1 MIRYLIIDDE
11 PLARDELKHL
21 LEQESEFEFV
31 GEAANAIAGLSL
43 INKLKPDLIFLDIQ
57 MPKITGLELA
67 SMLDDNQLPRI
78 VFVTAYDEYAIKAF
92 EKKAF
97 DYILKPIE
105 VSRLQQTLT
114 RLKQD
119 HTPKPMLFDDK
130 PNLTVLPCYYHHTIK
145 LIQLSEVEYVM
156 SDHSGIHVITATG
169 QSHTHLTLKTLEEK
183 SALLRCHKQYLIA
196 EQAIK
201 EIQLHENASADIIT
215 PSGHKV
221 PVSRRYLK
229 AIKHH
234 FGIQTG

>member
-11 PLARDELKHL
+11 PFARDELKYL
-21 LEQESEFEFV
+21 MANETAFSLI
-31 GEAANAIAGLSL
+31 GEAANAIEGLSL
-43 INKLKPDLIFLDIQ
+43 INKLKPDLVFLDIQ

-67 SMLDDNQLPRI
+67 SMLDDSQLPRI

-92 EKKAF
+92 EEKAF

-105 VSRLQQTLT
+105 APRLQQTLC

-119 HTPKPMLFDDK
+119 HAPKAIQFDDK
-130 PNLTVLPCYYHHTIK
+130 PTLNVLPCYFHHSIK
-145 LIQLSEVEYVM
+145 LIQLPEVEFIM
-156 SDHSGIHVITATG
+156 SDHTGIHVITSAG
-169 QSHTHLTLKTLEEK
+169 QSHTHLTLRTLEEK
-183 SALLRCHKQYLIA
+183 TPLLRCHRQYLIA

-229 AIKHH
+229 AIKQH
-234 FGIQTG
+234 FGIAC